1 MTEPVVSRKTYL
13 LTWLSLLGL
22 TLLTTLI
29 GFIDLGPFS
38 MVLAVAFAVAKASL
52 IVLFF
57 MHARYEF
64 KLVRVII
71 AGGII
76 WFLILTGLTLNDYM
90 SRGWLGR

>member
-13 LTWLSLLGL
+13 FTWLGLLAL

-29 GFIDLGPFS
+29 SFLDLGPFS
-38 MVLAVAFAVAKASL
+38 MVIAVAIAVAKASL

-57 MHARYEF
+57 MHAFYEF
-64 KLVRVII
+64 KLVRVIV

-76 WFLILTGLTLNDYM
+76 WFLILTGLTMNAYI
-90 SRGWLGR
+90 SRGWLSR